1 MRLWFNSVY
10 APNRAVGPDWPTP
23 FVMDVVKGL
32 KPGIALDVCMGEGR
46 ICIFLA
52 GLGWKVT
59 GFDVSDV
66 AVANVL
72 A

>member
-1 MRLWFNSVY
+1 
-10 APNRAVGPDWPTP
+10 
-23 FVMDVVKGL
+23 MDVVKGL

-46 ICIFLA
+46 NCIFLA